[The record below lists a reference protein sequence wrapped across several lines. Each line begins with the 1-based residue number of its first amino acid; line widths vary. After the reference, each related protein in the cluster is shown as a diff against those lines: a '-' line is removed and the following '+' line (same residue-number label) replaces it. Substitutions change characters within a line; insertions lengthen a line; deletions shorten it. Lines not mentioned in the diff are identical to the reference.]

1 MKVPLARP
9 IFDEEMR
16 GAALDALRSERF
28 VLGESVFGFE
38 EEFAMYCGAKCAVS
52 TSSGVSWHE

>member
-9 IFDEEMR
+9 VFDEEMR

-28 VLGESVFGFE
+28 VLGKSVFRFE
-38 EEFAMYCGAKCAVS
+38 EKFARYCGADYAVS